1 MTTDRFNIDD
11 FQKRMQDKL
20 RTPPAAAPGPRLPQ
34 ISPARR
40 RGALASLRRNR
51 RLSPTA
57 NLGGVRS
64 V

>member
-1 MTTDRFNIDD
+1 MTTDRFNIDT
-11 FQKRMQDKL
+11 FQTRMLEKL
-20 RTPPAAAPGPRLPQ
+20 RNPPPAAGPRLPQ

>member
-1 MTTDRFNIDD
+1 MTTGFDLEA
-11 FQKRMQDKL
+11 FQNRMQEKL
-20 RTPPAAAPGPRLPQ
+20 RNPPVAAPAGPRLPQ